1 MSNENSYIL
10 PAFFVLL
17 YFVFKLSRGIKKLKG
32 KKVKKMNDW
41 ARLEKEA
48 KRTKA
53 AYPEGTRLMLLHMDD
68 AHAPVPEGTKGTV
81 KHVDDLG
88 QIHME
93 WDNGRTLAIVPG
105 VDSFRTL
112 TEEELREEGN
122 IKEDAELEENEGDEP
137 KEDADFDEDIDS
149 EDFGMTQ
156 TM

>member
-17 YFVFKLSRGIKKLKG
+17 YFVFKLSRVIKKFKR
-32 KKVKKMNDW
+32 KKVKKMSYWD
-41 ARLEKEA
+41 RLEKEA

-53 AYPEGTRLMLLHMDD
+53 AYPPGTRVMLLNMNDRL
-68 AHAPVPEGTKGTV
+68 APVPEGTRGTV

-93 WDNGRTLAIVPG
+93 WDNGRTLALVPG
-105 VDSFRTL
+105 EDSFRTL
-112 TEEELREEGN
+112 TVEELREESGFN
-122 IKEDAELEENEGDEP
+122 ESEEDEI
-137 KEDADFDEDIDS
+137 FDEDIEEAD
-149 EDFGMTQ
+149 EGMTQ

>member
-17 YFVFKLSRGIKKLKG
+17 YFVFKLSRVIKKFKR
-32 KKVKKMNDW
+32 KKMKKMSYWD
-41 ARLEKEA
+41 RLEKEA

-53 AYPEGTRLMLLHMDD
+53 AYPPGTRVMLLNMNDRL
-68 AHAPVPEGTKGTV
+68 APVPEGTRGTV

-93 WDNGRTLAIVPG
+93 WDNGRTLALVPG
-105 VDSFRTL
+105 EDSFRTL
-112 TEEELREEGN
+112 TEEELREESGLS
-122 IKEDAELEENEGDEP
+122 ELEEDEI
-137 KEDADFDEDIDS
+137 FDEDIEEAD
-149 EDFGMTQ
+149 EGMTQ

>member
-17 YFVFKLSRGIKKLKG
+17 YFVFKLSRGIKKIKG
-32 KKVKKMNDW
+32 KKVKKMSYWD
-41 ARLEKEA
+41 RLEKEA

-112 TEEELREEGN
+112 TEEELREELGLSESE
-122 IKEDAELEENEGDEP
+122 EDEIFDVDIEEADE
-137 KEDADFDEDIDS
+137 
-149 EDFGMTQ
+149 GMTQ

>member
-17 YFVFKLSRGIKKLKG
+17 YFAFKLSRVIKKLKR
-32 KKVKKMNDW
+32 KKVKKMSYWD
-41 ARLEKEA
+41 RLEKEA

-53 AYPEGTRLMLLHMDD
+53 AYPPGTRVMLLNMNDRL
-68 AHAPVPEGTKGTV
+68 APVPEGTRGTV

-93 WDNGRTLAIVPG
+93 WDNGRTLALVPG
-105 VDSFRTL
+105 EDSFRTL
-112 TEEELREEGN
+112 TEEELREESGFN
-122 IKEDAELEENEGDEP
+122 ESEEDEI
-137 KEDADFDEDIDS
+137 FDEDIEEAD
-149 EDFGMTQ
+149 EGMTQ

>member
-17 YFVFKLSRGIKKLKG
+17 YFVFKLSRVIKKFKG
-32 KKVKKMNDW
+32 KKVKKMSYWD
-41 ARLEKEA
+41 RLEKEA

-68 AHAPVPEGTKGTV
+68 AHAPVPEGTRGTV

-88 QIHME
+88 QIHMQ

-112 TEEELREEGN
+112 TEEELREEGS
-122 IKEDAELEENEGDEP
+122 IKEDAELEENEGEEP
-137 KEDADFDEDIDS
+137 KEDADFDEDFDS

>member
-1 MSNENSYIL
+1 MSYW
-10 PAFFVLL
+10 
-17 YFVFKLSRGIKKLKG
+17 
-32 KKVKKMNDW
+32 D
-41 ARLEKEA
+41 RLEKEA
-48 KRTKA
+48 KRTKE

-112 TEEELREEGN
+112 TEEELREELGLSESE
-122 IKEDAELEENEGDEP
+122 EDEIFDVDIEEADE
-137 KEDADFDEDIDS
+137 
-149 EDFGMTQ
+149 GMTQ

>member
-41 ARLEKEA
+41 ARMEREA
-48 KRTKA
+48 KRLKE

-68 AHAPVPEGTKGTV
+68 PYAPVPEGTKGTV

-112 TEEELREEGN
+112 TEEELREESGLSESE
-122 IKEDAELEENEGDEP
+122 EDEI
-137 KEDADFDEDIDS
+137 FDEDIEEAD
-149 EDFGMTQ
+149 EGMTQ

>member
-17 YFVFKLSRGIKKLKG
+17 YFVFKLSRVIKKFKR
-32 KKVKKMNDW
+32 KKVKKMSYWD
-41 ARLEKEA
+41 RLEKEA

-53 AYPEGTRLMLLHMDD
+53 AYPPGTRVMLLNMNDRL
-68 AHAPVPEGTKGTV
+68 APVPEGTRGTV
-81 KHVDDLG
+81 NHVDDLG

-93 WDNGRTLAIVPG
+93 WDNGRTLALVPG

-112 TEEELREEGN
+112 TEEELREEGS
-122 IKEDAELEENEGDEP
+122 IKEDAELEENEGEEP
-137 KEDADFDEDIDS
+137 KEDADFDEDFDS

>member
-17 YFVFKLSRGIKKLKG
+17 YFVFKLSRVIKKFKR
-32 KKVKKMNDW
+32 KKMKKMSYWD
-41 ARLEKEA
+41 RLEKEA

-53 AYPEGTRLMLLHMDD
+53 AYPPGTRVMLLNMNDRL
-68 AHAPVPEGTKGTV
+68 APVPEGTRGTV

-93 WDNGRTLAIVPG
+93 WDNGRTLALVPG
-105 VDSFRTL
+105 EDSFRTL
-112 TEEELREEGN
+112 TEEELREESGLSEPE
-122 IKEDAELEENEGDEP
+122 EDEI
-137 KEDADFDEDIDS
+137 FDEDIEEAD
-149 EDFGMTQ
+149 EGMTQ

>member
-32 KKVKKMNDW
+32 KKVKKMSYWD
-41 ARLEKEA
+41 RLEKEA

-53 AYPEGTRLMLLHMDD
+53 AYPPGTRVMLLNMNDRL
-68 AHAPVPEGTKGTV
+68 APVPEGTRGTV
-81 KHVDDLG
+81 NHVDDLG

-93 WDNGRTLAIVPG
+93 WDNGRTLALVPG

-112 TEEELREEGN
+112 TEEELREEGS
-122 IKEDAELEENEGDEP
+122 IKEDSELEENEGDEP
-137 KEDADFDEDIDS
+137 KEDADFDENFDS

>member
-17 YFVFKLSRGIKKLKG
+17 YFVFKLSRVIKKLKG
-32 KKVKKMNDW
+32 KKVKKMSYWD
-41 ARLEKEA
+41 RLEKEA

-68 AHAPVPEGTKGTV
+68 AHAPVPEGTRGTV

-88 QIHME
+88 QIHMQ

-112 TEEELREEGN
+112 TEEELREEGS
-122 IKEDAELEENEGDEP
+122 IKEDTELEENEGEEP

>member
-1 MSNENSYIL
+1 VSNENSYIL

-17 YFVFKLSRGIKKLKG
+17 YFVFKLSRGIKKIKG
-32 KKVKKMNDW
+32 KKVKKMSYWD
-41 ARLEKEA
+41 RLEKEA

-112 TEEELREEGN
+112 TEEELREELGLSESE
-122 IKEDAELEENEGDEP
+122 EDEIFDVDIEEADE
-137 KEDADFDEDIDS
+137 
-149 EDFGMTQ
+149 GMTQ

>member
-17 YFVFKLSRGIKKLKG
+17 YFAFKLSRVIKKLKR
-32 KKVKKMNDW
+32 KKVKKMSYWD
-41 ARLEKEA
+41 RLEKEA

-53 AYPEGTRLMLLHMDD
+53 AYPPGTRVMLLNMNDRL
-68 AHAPVPEGTKGTV
+68 APVPEGTRGTV

-112 TEEELREEGN
+112 TEEELREEGS

>member
-17 YFVFKLSRGIKKLKG
+17 YFVFKLSRVIKKFKR
-32 KKVKKMNDW
+32 KKVKKMSYWD
-41 ARLEKEA
+41 RLEKEA

-53 AYPEGTRLMLLHMDD
+53 AYPPGTRVMLLNMNDRL
-68 AHAPVPEGTKGTV
+68 APVPEGTRGTV

-93 WDNGRTLAIVPG
+93 WDNGRTLALVPG
-105 VDSFRTL
+105 EDSFRTL
-112 TEEELREEGN
+112 TEEELREESGLSESE
-122 IKEDAELEENEGDEP
+122 EDEI
-137 KEDADFDEDIDS
+137 FDEDIEEAD
-149 EDFGMTQ
+149 EGMTQ

>member
-1 MSNENSYIL
+1 VSNENSYIL

-32 KKVKKMNDW
+32 KKVKKMSYWD
-41 ARLEKEA
+41 RLEKEA

-112 TEEELREEGN
+112 TEEELREELGLSESE
-122 IKEDAELEENEGDEP
+122 EDEIFDVDIEEADE
-137 KEDADFDEDIDS
+137 
-149 EDFGMTQ
+149 GMTQ

>member
-1 MSNENSYIL
+1 MSYW
-10 PAFFVLL
+10 
-17 YFVFKLSRGIKKLKG
+17 
-32 KKVKKMNDW
+32 D
-41 ARLEKEA
+41 RLEKEA
-48 KRTKA
+48 KRTKE

-68 AHAPVPEGTKGTV
+68 AHAPVPEGTRGTV

-88 QIHME
+88 QIHMQ

-112 TEEELREEGN
+112 TEEELREEGS
-122 IKEDAELEENEGDEP
+122 IKEDAELEENEGEEP
-137 KEDADFDEDIDS
+137 KEDADFDDDFDS